1 MVESLNRMKTKTIGL
16 IGLMG
21 LMVLCAR
28 GATTGATITNEF
40 RNGAY
45 RLPGAQLKWENL
57 SAPYVA
63 ADSSMVT
70 REAIYTPLTNGFLNA
85 TLYGGTYRV
94 TFGNSAQE
102 VWTLQVPG
110 DGGTYPFYFLA
121 TNTTVRFQ
129 TNFSGRVPVFN
140 GTNVA
145 GDGVGLFRT
154 NSSGVLEFLR
164 ITGSGGATV
173 VNQGNTNIVIAA
185 SASSG
190 TTGDILDDDT
200 GEDILDGH

>member
-129 TNFSGRVPVFN
+129 TNFAATFPIRGA
-140 GTNVA
+140 TNVA
-145 GDGVGLFRT
+145 GDGVGVFRT
-154 NSSGVLEFLR
+154 NNAGVLEFFR
-164 ITGSGGATV
+164 ITGAGGATV
-173 VNQGNTNIVIAA
+173 TNQGGTNIVITA
-185 SASSG
+185 SAG